1 MVFFSL
7 LPYTTISDAIC
18 RLTENRTL
26 HPPAHGKPHS
36 APTMPPRRDQGRI
49 LDGRRHGKAHFAVL
63 LAHYMP
69 VAKAAEMAATLV
81 STGVQG
87 LASRR
92 KAQVRSPAAR
102 QGARTRQ
109 TTRSTRLMGL
119 MYFML
124 FMRLMYLM
132 LTV

>member
-1 MVFFSL
+1 
-7 LPYTTISDAIC
+7 
-18 RLTENRTL
+18 
-26 HPPAHGKPHS
+26 
-36 APTMPPRRDQGRI
+36 
-49 LDGRRHGKAHFAVL
+49 
-63 LAHYMP
+63 MP
-69 VAKAAEMAATLV
+69 VAKAAEMAVTLV

-109 TTRSTRLMGL
+109 TTRSTRLMDL
-119 MYFML
+119 TYFMYFMP